1 MVKRKRE
8 KRLLMILGGEWHD
21 FDGFARTMSS
31 VLAAAGY
38 RIDIADEFN
47 LLLNLSVEGWDGVL
61 AYTCFTG
68 DQGQDTPRGLS
79 HAQASA
85 LRHWVRAGGAF
96 LGLHAATVI
105 GSSGPDYR
113 SLLGGEFQSHPPP
126 FSFTVYPVAQSH
138 PILAGISAFTIHD
151 EFYLQTCDPDVHV
164 HLIALYEGIAHPMLW
179 SKTEG
184 GGRVVYLAPGHFPMV
199 WEMAIYQR
207 LVLQSLAW
215 MMDGGL

>member
-1 MVKRKRE
+1 M
-8 KRLLMILGGEWHD
+8 MLGGEWHD
-21 FDGFARTMSS
+21 FDGFAKTMSA
-31 VLAAAGY
+31 VLATAGY
-38 RIDIADEFN
+38 QVEIAGEFN
-47 LLLNLSVEGWDGVL
+47 RLLNLSTESWDGVL

-68 DQGQDTPRGLS
+68 NQGQDTPRGLS
-79 HAQASA
+79 QEQASA
-85 LRHWVRAGGAF
+85 LRRWVRAGGAF

-105 GSSGPDYR
+105 GSSGADYR
-113 SLLGGEFQSHPPP
+113 ALLGGEFQSHPPP
-126 FSFTVYPVAQSH
+126 FSFAIYPVAQFH

-184 GGRVVYLAPGHFPMV
+184 QGRVVYLAPGHFPAVWATMV
-199 WEMAIYQR
+199 YQQ

-215 MMDGGL
+215 MMGDGL